1 MCLPRACHSDGC
13 PRSMASKLFY
23 IWITFWCLGNMAACP
38 SSRMTSRTC
47 TWAAG
52 HANSA
57 PCTLPTLQPGMLL
70 TTERCCHQSRC
81 VRAAAAT
88 CITHMN
94 CTIGIR
100 SLPMLR
106 WSVSCAIL
114 TPSSRHRACPATTHV
129 SRYHDG
135 GCLKCGQHVLLVTPD
150 LLHCTV
156 CHQRDES
163 MHDDPLSLP
172 AVHRCTVCRSTP
184 DVRTN
189 NKCHA
194 SPTCPAD
201 C

>member
-1 MCLPRACHSDGC
+1 
-13 PRSMASKLFY
+13 MASKLYY
-23 IWITFWCLGNMAACP
+23 IWSKTWCVGNMAACP

-114 TPSSRHRACPATTHV
+114 TPSSRHRACPAATHV
-129 SRYHDG
+129 SWHHGG

-163 MHDDPLSLP
+163 MHNDLLSLP